1 MKSGSAVGSDSIS
14 LLSFVVNAWVLK
26 YAAECSTMS
35 LACERSPVCLGWL
48 TQNAMHF
55 FFFNGSQH
63 CWLLN
68 AARYTKADGV
78 FLSYGLNIS
87 AVCWTQPGCI
97 CGKCRGCSPTERRPL
112 PPERHRK
119 SEMVREE
126 VVLVVQEEIV
136 SALLLFRVLRD
147 RDDRSVSVSIKL
159 YQQVLTATIKENV
172 QCW

>member
-1 MKSGSAVGSDSIS
+1 MSVKIRCWMFHNVAGLWTQPSMFRLTDTEC
-14 LLSFVVNAWVLK
+14 NAL
-26 YAAECSTMS
+26 
-35 LACERSPVCLGWL
+35 
-48 TQNAMHF
+48 